1 MSTRR
6 FFLKS
11 TGIALFGA
19 GAAPE
24 WLGRAVAGESPR
36 RKILV
41 SIFQRGAVDV
51 LNVAVPHSDRNY
63 YAIRPGIAI
72 PRDRILDLDGTFG
85 LHPAMQPLKNVWDAG
100 QLSLIV
106 ATGSPDP
113 TRSHFDAQDYMESGT
128 PGRKSTRDG
137 WLNRSLSKSAAKTT
151 PVRAVSMG
159 SSVARCMRG
168 SIPAVAIANVGN
180 FQVRDKAAAP
190 EFESMY
196 ATAFDRNMSTA
207 GRDTFEAVR
216 LMEFLGRQPYT
227 PSAGVEYPSSRFGR
241 SLKEIAQLI
250 KADVG
255 LEVAFTDIGGWD
267 HHVNEVGANVEQG
280 PLANLLR
287 DFASTLAAFHRDL
300 GDRIADVVLVSMSE
314 FGRTAREN
322 GNRGTDHGHGSAMWV
337 MGGTV
342 NGGKVLGQWPGL
354 APEQLY
360 EGRDLA
366 VTTDFRTVL
375 SELVTGHLGNRDVAS
390 VFPGYLAAPPRG
402 VLRNTSPV

>member
-1 MSTRR
+1 
-6 FFLKS
+6 
-11 TGIALFGA
+11 
-19 GAAPE
+19 
-24 WLGRAVAGESPR
+24 
-36 RKILV
+36 
-41 SIFQRGAVDV
+41 
-51 LNVAVPHSDRNY
+51 
-63 YAIRPGIAI
+63 
-72 PRDRILDLDGTFG
+72 
-85 LHPAMQPLKNVWDAG
+85 
-100 QLSLIV
+100 
-106 ATGSPDP
+106 
-113 TRSHFDAQDYMESGT
+113 MESGT

-137 WLNRSLSKSAAKTT
+137 WLNRSLSKSANAT

-159 SSVARCMRG
+159 STVARSMRG
-168 SIPAVAIANVGN
+168 AIPAVAIANVGS

-196 ATAFDRNMSTA
+196 TKALDRGISAA

-216 LMEFLGRQPYT
+216 LMESLRRQPYR
-227 PSAGVEYPSSRFGR
+227 PSDGAEYPSSRFGQ

-255 LEVAFTDIGGWD
+255 LEVAFADLGGWD

-287 DFASTLAAFHRDL
+287 DFAATLAAFHRDL

-337 MGGTV
+337 MGGAV

-375 SELVTGHLGNRDVAS
+375 SELVTGHLENRDIPS
-390 VFPGYLAAPPRG
+390 VFPGYLPQPPLG
-402 VLRNTSPV
+402 VLKNMRLG